1 MACGEQ
7 ALSQSQRY
15 FGQKTPTGLR
25 PPLGESSLEDT
36 RLVPEATQTLR
47 DFPASLPAHTS
58 GEAR

>member
-7 ALSQSQRY
+7 PLSQSQRR

-36 RLVPEATQTLR
+36 GLVPKAAQTLR
-47 DFPASLPAHTS
+47 DFPASLPARTS

>member
-7 ALSQSQRY
+7 PVSQSQHY

-25 PPLGESSLEDT
+25 LPLGESSLDNT
-36 RLVPEATQTLR
+36 KLVPKAAQTLR